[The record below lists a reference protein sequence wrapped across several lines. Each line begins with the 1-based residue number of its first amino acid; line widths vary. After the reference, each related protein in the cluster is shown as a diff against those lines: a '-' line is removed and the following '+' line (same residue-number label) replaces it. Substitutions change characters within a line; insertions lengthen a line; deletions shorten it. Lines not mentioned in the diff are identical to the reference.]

1 MKNDAYYAKHCSF
14 CLDIKIF
21 IKSVLVVL
29 EHKNTYKDLSQ
40 DANRLDE
47 QAQETLNSLRK

>member
-1 MKNDAYYAKHCSF
+1 MRNDAYYAQNCSF
-14 CLDIKIF
+14 GLDIKIF

-40 DANRLDE
+40 DANQLDE
-47 QAQETLNSLRK
+47 QARETLKTLRK